1 MRTTSTITI
10 PNESTPI
17 RARSALTWSSSCTG
31 NSTSCD
37 RLRRVGQEVF
47 AFAGTG
53 AGIAGLESTCTS
65 RRSER
70 DEARSSCTGSP
81 TAALPSV
88 RAGIAPPRP
97 RFALRDLPVL
107 RRWLL
112 GFRLFFAMS
121 ESTSQESYTHTNSS
135 IQTVIGMCAKSML
148 RSPESH
154 RTLRCYHQLLSSD
167 IRQLVQWGQSQLY
180 RVWRAPA
187 PEDKCMGS
195 CQMGAYPPRLWNS
208 VR

>member
-53 AGIAGLESTCTS
+53 GGIARLESNCDS
-65 RRSER
+65 LLSVR
-70 DEARSSCTGSP
+70 DAVESSCTGSP
-81 TAALPSV
+81 AAASLPATIPLV
-88 RAGIAPPRP
+88 WAGIGPPRSL
-97 RFALRDLPVL
+97 FALRDLPVL
-107 RRWLL
+107 RRGPF
-112 GFRLFFAMS
+112 GFRLFRAMT
-121 ESTSQESYTHTNSS
+121 ERTSQESYTLTINST
-135 IQTVIGMCAKSML
+135 QTVTGMCAKSML

-154 RTLRCYHQLLSSD
+154 RTLRCYHQLLSSE
-167 IRQLVQWGQSQLY
+167 IRLLVQWGQSQLY

-195 CQMGAYPPRLWNS
+195 CQMGA
-208 VR
+208 